1 MGNSECS
8 KARRITRGQVRAVSL
23 KILKEQGG
31 VCALTRRPID
41 TAASRGS
48 ASSMVLDHD
57 HLTGR
62 IRGVLSR
69 GANGAEGKV
78 YNAVAR
84 WAGYGMQDKEGIL
97 QFLENMVAYLRKE
110 PYDLLYY
117 THRSPEEL
125 AQAQKLK
132 ARKARARRKARETI
146 K

>member
-1 MGNSECS
+1 M
-8 KARRITRGQVRAVSL
+8 ATRRITRGQVRAVSL

-31 VCALTRRPID
+31 VCALTKRPID
-41 TAASRGS
+41 TSAARGS

-57 HLTGR
+57 HLTGH

-84 WAGYGMQDKEGIL
+84 WAGYGMQDKDGIL
-97 QFLENMVAYLRKE
+97 QFLENMVAYLRKD
-110 PYDLLYY
+110 PYDMLYY
-117 THRSPEEL
+117 TVRTPEEL

>member
-31 VCALTRRPID
+31 VCALTKRPID
-41 TAASRGS
+41 TAAARGS

-125 AQAQKLK
+125 AQVQKLK

>member
-1 MGNSECS
+1 M
-8 KARRITRGQVRAVSL
+8 ATRRITRGQVRAVSL

-31 VCALTRRPID
+31 VCALTKRPID
-41 TAASRGS
+41 TSAARGS
-48 ASSMVLDHD
+48 ASGMVLDHD

>member
-1 MGNSECS
+1 MV
-8 KARRITRGQVRAVSL
+8 ARRITRGQVRAVSL

-31 VCALTRRPID
+31 ICAITKRPID
-41 TAASRGS
+41 TAAARGS

-117 THRSPEEL
+117 THRNPEEL

>member
-31 VCALTRRPID
+31 VCALTKRPID
-41 TAASRGS
+41 TAAARGS
-48 ASSMVLDHD
+48 AGSMVLDHD

>member
-1 MGNSECS
+1 MV
-8 KARRITRGQVRAVSL
+8 ARRITRGQVRAVSL

-41 TAASRGS
+41 TAAARGS

-57 HLTGR
+57 HHTGR

>member
-1 MGNSECS
+1 MV
-8 KARRITRGQVRAVSL
+8 ARRITRGQVRAVSL

-31 VCALTRRPID
+31 VCALTKRPID
-41 TAASRGS
+41 TAAARGS

>member
-1 MGNSECS
+1 M
-8 KARRITRGQVRAVSL
+8 SL

-31 VCALTRRPID
+31 VCALTKRPID
-41 TAASRGS
+41 IAAARGS

-84 WAGYGMQDKEGIL
+84 WAGYGMQDKEGVL
-97 QFLENMVAYLRKE
+97 QFLENMVEYLRKE
-110 PYDLLYY
+110 PYDMLYY
-117 THRSPEEL
+117 THKTPEEAAL
-125 AQAQKLK
+125 ALKLK
-132 ARKARARRKARETI
+132 QRRARARRKSREVI
-146 K
+146 KRD

>member
-1 MGNSECS
+1 MVG
-8 KARRITRGQVRAVSL
+8 RRITRGQVRAVSL

-31 VCALTRRPID
+31 VCALTKRPID
-41 TAASRGS
+41 TAAARGS

-117 THRSPEEL
+117 THRSPEEQ

>member
-1 MGNSECS
+1 MV
-8 KARRITRGQVRAVSL
+8 ARRITRGQVRAVSL

-41 TAASRGS
+41 TAAARGS

>member
-1 MGNSECS
+1 
-8 KARRITRGQVRAVSL
+8 
-23 KILKEQGG
+23 
-31 VCALTRRPID
+31 
-41 TAASRGS
+41 
-48 ASSMVLDHD
+48 MVLDHD

>member
-1 MGNSECS
+1 MV
-8 KARRITRGQVRAVSL
+8 ARRITRGQVRAVSL

-31 VCALTRRPID
+31 VCALTKRPID
-41 TAASRGS
+41 TAAARGS
-48 ASSMVLDHD
+48 ASGMVLDHD

>member
-1 MGNSECS
+1 MV
-8 KARRITRGQVRAVSL
+8 ARRITRGQVRAVSL

-31 VCALTRRPID
+31 VCAITKRPID
-41 TAASRGS
+41 TAAARGS

-117 THRSPEEL
+117 THHSPEEL

>member
-1 MGNSECS
+1 MV
-8 KARRITRGQVRAVSL
+8 ARRITRGQVRAVSL

-31 VCALTRRPID
+31 LCALTKRHID
-41 TAASRGS
+41 PTATRGS

-84 WAGYGMQDKEGIL
+84 WAGYGLQDKDGIL

-110 PYDLLYY
+110 PYDMLYY
-117 THRSPEEL
+117 TARTPEEL